1 MRNSFISLALLRG
14 EVGAAISSGARCSS
28 GDTPWDE
35 EGEELVTSSST
46 RERPNSSPL
55 AVTLGSNY

>member
-1 MRNSFISLALLRG
+1 M
-14 EVGAAISSGARCSS
+14 AISSGARCSS

-35 EGEELVTSSST
+35 EEEELVTSSST